1 MPLGTEVLN
10 LTISLEAL
18 DTTDGP
24 SLQNQ
29 GLGDFDCLI
38 LLSYKNYFRMQEAD
52 AQTLI
57 TLLHLRYF

>member
-18 DTTDGP
+18 DTTDSP

-29 GLGDFDCLI
+29 GLGDFDYIL
-38 LLSYKNYFRMQEAD
+38 LLSYKNYFPMQEEN